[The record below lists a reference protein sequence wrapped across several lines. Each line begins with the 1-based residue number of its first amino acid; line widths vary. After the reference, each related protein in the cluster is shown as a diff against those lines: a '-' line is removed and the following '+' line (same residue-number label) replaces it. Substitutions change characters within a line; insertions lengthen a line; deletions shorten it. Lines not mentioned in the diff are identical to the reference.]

1 MDENEFKQEW
11 AERFLGA
18 KVCLQEVL
26 DLPIPEGDRQLFD
39 DALEAAMR
47 LENSL

>member
-1 MDENEFKQEW
+1 MDKQEFKQEW

-26 DLPIPEGDRQLFD
+26 DLPLAEGDRQLFD
-39 DALEAAMR
+39 DALEAAIR
-47 LENSL
+47 LEEA